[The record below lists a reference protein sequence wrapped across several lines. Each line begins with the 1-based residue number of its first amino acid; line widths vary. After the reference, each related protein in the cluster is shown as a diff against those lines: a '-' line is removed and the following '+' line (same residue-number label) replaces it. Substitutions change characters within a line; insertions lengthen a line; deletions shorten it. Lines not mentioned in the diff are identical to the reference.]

1 MRNKEMSAVLFTSM
15 RRVLLVL
22 VIALTA
28 AACQTAP
35 LTAKAKPVTPE
46 SVALQSGDVS
56 GMQRCSES
64 GDVAAVL
71 RDEKSQA
78 PAEYDVNATEWEQW
92 RRQGAFDAYLAVY
105 GRTAS
110 DCEAASASGTGAPS
124 GGLMVAL
131 IVQFKSAAVAVRT
144 YGTNSTLL
152 GFGPRDIAFIKLVGG
167 SLMTG
172 SDTGLGPLSVIGSGA
187 SPGSTYYLAFW
198 QNKVFDSFLLAYD
211 LPSAEALYAANSVNH
226 RIIG

>member
-1 MRNKEMSAVLFTSM
+1 MRIKEMAAVLFASM

-22 VIALTA
+22 VVALTA
-28 AACQTAP
+28 TACQTAP
-35 LTAKAKPVTPE
+35 LTAKAKPATPE

-71 RDEKSQA
+71 QDERAQA

-105 GRTAS
+105 GRTSS
-110 DCEAASASGTGAPS
+110 DCDAASATGTGAPS

-131 IVQFKSAAVAVRT
+131 IVEFKSAAVAART

-152 GFGPRDIAFIKLVGG
+152 GFGPRDIAFIKLLGG
-167 SLMTG
+167 NVMTG
-172 SDTGLGPLSVIGSGA
+172 SDTGLGPLSVIGSGV

-198 QNKVFDSFLLAYD
+198 QNKMFNSFLLAYD
-211 LPSAEALYAANSVNH
+211 LPSAEALYAANNENH
-226 RIIG
+226 RIS